1 MASGELGGIAVW
13 LLVMYALCVFWYVA
27 PTFRTSIS
35 LDWPDP
41 FTFLA
46 IGGAWILVFSRQLI
60 RSLKSLS
67 VSGPSAT
74 S

>member
-1 MASGELGGIAVW
+1 
-13 LLVMYALCVFWYVA
+13 MYAVCVFWYVA
-27 PTFRTSIS
+27 PTFRASIS

-41 FTFLA
+41 FTFLG

-60 RSLKSLS
+60 RSLRSIG
-67 VSGPSAT
+67 VSGQSAT